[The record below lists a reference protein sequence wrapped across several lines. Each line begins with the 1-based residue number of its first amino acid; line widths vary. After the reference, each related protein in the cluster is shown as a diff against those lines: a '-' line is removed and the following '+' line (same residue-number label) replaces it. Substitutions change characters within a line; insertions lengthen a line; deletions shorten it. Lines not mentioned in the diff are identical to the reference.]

1 MDKAPLSDSNRRV
14 EDTARANGLSIEIE
28 ISAIATRTAEEAAAV
43 RGCSVAQIVKSLIF
57 RGKESGEAALLLV
70 SGANRVDEALV
81 AHAVGEALTRPD
93 AQFVREVTG
102 YAIGGIPPFGH
113 RNRIRA
119 FIDIDLLRFDLVYAA
134 AGTPNSTFAIRP
146 GDLQR
151 ASEATPIAMN

>member
-14 EDTARANGLSIEIE
+14 EDTARASGLTIEIE
-28 ISAIATRTAEEAAAV
+28 ISATATRTAEEAAAV

-57 RGKESGEAALLLV
+57 RGKESGEAVLLLV

-81 AHAVGEALTRPD
+81 AHAVGEALMRPD

-113 RNRIRA
+113 RNRIKA

-134 AGTPNSTFAIRP
+134 AGTPNSTFAIP
-146 GDLQR
+146 PDDLRR

>member
-14 EDTARANGLSIEIE
+14 EDTARANGLSIEIV

-119 FIDIDLLRFDLVYAA
+119 FIDIDLLRFDLVYVA

-146 GDLQR
+146 DDLQR
-151 ASEATPIAMN
+151 ASDATPIAMN